1 MTKTPCQYAIIRFA
15 PFVETDE
22 FANIGIV
29 LLAPRA
35 GFFGHRLES
44 HRYARITRF
53 FKGLD
58 GHAYKTA
65 VATVSAELRRLA
77 SLLMERGFGPGA
89 ERAGTVF
96 AQEVFQEIVRPRE
109 GIVRYSDPR
118 VILADDPATTV
129 GQLFGRYVERD
140 FVTPAYCEAAMER
153 ALRALLHDAHIADRF
168 RSGPIGDDGFHVTFP
183 LVERCGETPVR
194 AIKALNLAQDEPSK
208 IRDHALLWRGRINML
223 RERRTLPERVLF
235 AVSEPGPERAQQD
248 AYDEALE
255 DFHRDG
261 VQAVSAQDSESVLR
275 FASA

>member
-44 HRYARITRF
+44 HRYARIIHF

-58 GHAYKTA
+58 RHSYKTA
-65 VATVSAELRRLA
+65 VATVSAELRRFA
-77 SLLMERGFGPGA
+77 SLLTARGFGPGA
-89 ERAGTVF
+89 ERASGAF

-118 VILADDPATTV
+118 VIMADDPATTV
-129 GQLFGRYVERD
+129 DQLFSHYVERD
-140 FVTPAYCEAAMER
+140 FVTPAYCEATMER
-153 ALRALLHDAHIADRF
+153 ALRALLHDAQMADRF
-168 RSGPIGDDGFHVTFP
+168 KIGRIGDDGFHVTFP
-183 LVERCGETPVR
+183 LVEHCGETPVR
-194 AIKALNLAQDEPSK
+194 AIKALNLAQDKPSK
-208 IRDHALLWRGRINML
+208 IRDHALCWRSRINML

-235 AVSEPGPERAQQD
+235 AVSEPGPERAQKD

-255 DFHRDG
+255 DFRRDG
-261 VQAVSAQDSESVLR
+261 VQAVSVHDRDSVLR